1 MEKNKLFITGT
12 IIIVV
17 GLVLFFIFRRQ
28 PAQTVR
34 QTETIPTEI
43 IIPTIDSSVRVNLT
57 AVLGKKDIKLKIEEI
72 PTGTQS
78 IEYELSYQTKSK
90 GLQGIIGTIT
100 VNEEKKYEKN
110 LTLGTCS
117 SGTCVYHEVTGA
129 IKLNLKF
136 NGEYGERMFVKE
148 FDI

>member
-1 MEKNKLFITGT
+1 MEKNKLFVAGA

-28 PAQTVR
+28 PAQTVQ

-57 AVLGKKDIKLKIEEI
+57 AVPGKKDIKLKIEEI
-72 PTGTQS
+72 PAGTQS

-148 FDI
+148 FDL